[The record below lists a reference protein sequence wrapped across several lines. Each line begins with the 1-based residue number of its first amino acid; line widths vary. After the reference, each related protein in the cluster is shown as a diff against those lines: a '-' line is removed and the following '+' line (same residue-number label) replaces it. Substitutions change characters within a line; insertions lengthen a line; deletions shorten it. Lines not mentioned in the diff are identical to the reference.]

1 MRHSSGMLRA
11 GLIGVSSAGKTTLFQ
26 LLTRPRGAGGQAAT
40 RQDASVGLALV
51 PDPRLDRLAELYS
64 PRRRTPATVT
74 FVDLAA
80 RPATGAALVDVA
92 PYRTANA
99 LLHVVRAFRDDT
111 VPHPAESIDPA
122 RDARAM
128 EDELILADLSV
139 AERRIERIEKDRRK
153 GVAKDQGA
161 ELALLRRAAEALE
174 AGTPLRSLEFDG
186 AAARLLRGFQFL
198 SAKPLLLV
206 LNGDEAD
213 AAVATEAAVRT
224 AGLADFLERPGV
236 RALSVCAKIELE
248 IAELDP
254 ADAAVFLADLG
265 LRGTGLDR
273 VIRAT
278 YELLGYLSFFT
289 VGDDECRAWSVAAGT
304 RAQDAAGE
312 IHTDMARGFIRA
324 EVVPC
329 DPLLARG
336 SLAECRKHAEV
347 RLEGKDYVIRDG
359 DVVNVRFAI

>member
-1 MRHSSGMLRA
+1 MLRA
-11 GLIGVSSAGKTTLFQ
+11 GLIGVSSSGKTTLFE
-26 LLTRPRGAGGQAAT
+26 LLTRPRGDGGQAA
-40 RQDASVGLALV
+40 RQDAAVGLALV
-51 PDPRLDRLAELYS
+51 PDSRLDRLAELYA
-64 PRRRTPATVT
+64 PRKHTPATVA

-80 RPATGAALVDVA
+80 RPTTGAALVDVA

-122 RDARAM
+122 RDVRAM
-128 EDELILADLSV
+128 EDELLLADLAV

-153 GVAKDQGA
+153 GIAKDQGA
-161 ELALLRRAAEALE
+161 ELELLRRSVEALE
-174 AGTPLRSLEFDG
+174 AGIPLRSLEFDG
-186 AAARLLRGFQFL
+186 AADKLLRGFQFL

-206 LNGDEAD
+206 LNSDEAD
-213 AAVATEAAVRT
+213 AAVPTDTAVQA
-224 AGLADFLERPGV
+224 AGLAGFLERPGV
-236 RALSVCAKIELE
+236 RALSVCARIELE

-254 ADAAVFLADLG
+254 PDAAVFLADLG
-265 LRGTGLDR
+265 LRDSGLDR

-278 YELLGYLSFFT
+278 YELLGYISFFT
-289 VGDDECRAWSVAAGT
+289 AGEDECRAWSIAAGT

-312 IHTDMARGFIRA
+312 IHSDMARGFIRA
-324 EVVPC
+324 EVVAC
-329 DPLLARG
+329 EPLLARG

-359 DVVNVRFAI
+359 DVVNVRFAT